1 MYVSKRTPRSEVEPR
16 RVGNN
21 SVIVSGRD
29 GVRFECVS
37 NSSRDGI
44 GTITSPSSATL
55 RAGGST
61 EQLKITSEKPGVLT
75 VETKEAVSLSDREQ
89 GIYTCT
95 MPDSSGTDV
104 VLNVGVYP
112 SGFNGE
118 CVQWNLSNPDTNGA
132 EESVIVSEVSSISEV
147 EMHARVVLGVGKGVL
162 FREVSSVQ
170 ECPHR
175 ERGSTVYYTHI

>member
-16 RVGNN
+16 GVGNN

-37 NSSRDGI
+37 NSSQDGI
-44 GTITSPSSATL
+44 GTITTPNGATL
-55 RAGGST
+55 RAGDST

-95 MPDSSGTDV
+95 MSDSSGTDI

-112 SGFNGE
+112 SEFNGE
-118 CVQWNLSNPDTNGA
+118 CVCIYSGTSLSNLDTKKC
-132 EESVIVSEVSSISEV
+132 
-147 EMHARVVLGVGKGVL
+147 H
-162 FREVSSVQ
+162 
-170 ECPHR
+170 C
-175 ERGSTVYYTHI
+175 

>member
-16 RVGNN
+16 GVGNN

-44 GTITSPSSATL
+44 GTITTPNGATL

-61 EQLKITSEKPGVLT
+61 EQLKITSENPGVLT

-95 MPDSSGTDV
+95 MPDSSGTDI

-118 CVQWNLSNPDTNGA
+118 CVQWNLSNLDTNGA
-132 EESVIVSEVSSISEV
+132 EEVSLLV
-147 EMHARVVLGVGKGVL
+147 R
-162 FREVSSVQ
+162 
-170 ECPHR
+170 CPHF
-175 ERGSTVYYTHI
+175 RG

>member
-16 RVGNN
+16 GVGNN

-29 GVRFECVS
+29 GVRFKCIS

-44 GTITSPSSATL
+44 GTITTPNGATL

-61 EQLKITSEKPGVLT
+61 EQLKITSENPGVLT

-89 GIYTCT
+89 GIYICT
-95 MPDSSGTDV
+95 MSDSSGTDI

-112 SGFNGE
+112 SEFNGE
-118 CVQWNLSNPDTNGA
+118 CVQWNLSNLDTNGA
-132 EESVIVSEVSSISEV
+132 EEVSLLV
-147 EMHARVVLGVGKGVL
+147 R
-162 FREVSSVQ
+162 
-170 ECPHR
+170 CPHF
-175 ERGSTVYYTHI
+175 RG